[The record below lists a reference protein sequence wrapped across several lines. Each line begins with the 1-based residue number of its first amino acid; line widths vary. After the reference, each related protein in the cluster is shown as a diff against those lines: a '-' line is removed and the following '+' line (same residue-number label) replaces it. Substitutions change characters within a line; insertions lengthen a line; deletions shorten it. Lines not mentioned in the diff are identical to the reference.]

1 MPATD
6 EANHIATEDLASNQV
21 PRSDYA
27 LRACFER
34 LRTLK
39 STWSVFARIGFSTED
54 HYIVTTG
61 RALSEE
67 LSQLAGLDIDS
78 RSDDALPKIHSCL
91 DSLECE
97 MRTVAREVSLEQ
109 LRTTLPV
116 QVREDR
122 RSVLD
127 LLDLMLASEI
137 DNPGTSSARV
147 ATVDYVITLLC
158 MNGGDRTNLQDPVT
172 LTPRLFGLCE
182 LAAQRNDPLVEEVVA
197 EFEIALQHL
206 DATSE
211 GTTVPRRKNQLGDLF
226 YAPTVLRAITEFN
239 AAEIRA
245 ASTAIE
251 SSQNWGSL
259 PGEAA
264 EEDTPTTVFESKA
277 LPKIAEALRRRRDG
291 EPPTW
296 SPIDRIAWC
305 LDTNFPNATETEW
318 MLSPGVGTRAN
329 TTGTA
334 ILVGLLCRSADVLAD
349 ELGPIGIPPEY
360 LTGDWVQEL
369 NDALKSEGDKL
380 LLGNEY
386 TAACI
391 LSDLRTKFWFGAVAN
406 VRGDERSRPTQKT
419 AVNETRTFR
428 KEAEQLANSAVTTD
442 GQAKRFNVRALPLPR
457 VGRIA
462 VLSASALLI
471 TGLIVN
477 ALLPAGELRRIGE
490 DELESISLYLD
501 QGKRTG
507 QGIGPAFVGTLGDK
521 WETLDTELKSLVAE
535 NMVEALGKTGVKQI
549 MIYDDDNTLRIQ
561 ALGQQ
566 PIRIFAAATY

>member
-1 MPATD
+1 M
-6 EANHIATEDLASNQV
+6 
-21 PRSDYA
+21 
-27 LRACFER
+27 
-34 LRTLK
+34 
-39 STWSVFARIGFSTED
+39 
-54 HYIVTTG
+54 
-61 RALSEE
+61 
-67 LSQLAGLDIDS
+67 
-78 RSDDALPKIHSCL
+78 
-91 DSLECE
+91 
-97 MRTVAREVSLEQ
+97 
-109 LRTTLPV
+109 
-116 QVREDR
+116 
-122 RSVLD
+122 
-127 LLDLMLASEI
+127 
-137 DNPGTSSARV
+137 
-147 ATVDYVITLLC
+147 
-158 MNGGDRTNLQDPVT
+158 
-172 LTPRLFGLCE
+172 
-182 LAAQRNDPLVEEVVA
+182 
-197 EFEIALQHL
+197 
-206 DATSE
+206 
-211 GTTVPRRKNQLGDLF
+211 
-226 YAPTVLRAITEFN
+226 
-239 AAEIRA
+239 RA

-490 DELESISLYLD
+490 DELKSISLYLD

>member
-1 MPATD
+1 VPATD

-490 DELESISLYLD
+490 DELKSISLYLD